1 MLVFLDDSGDPGFK
15 LDRGSS
21 AFFVIACVIFED
33 KLDAEEVSLIMKRY
47 RRGLGWA
54 GRITTSLSLTKPKKY
69 T

>member
-33 KLDAEEVSLIMKRY
+33 KLDAEGGVSYHETLSSWA
-47 RRGLGWA
+47 GLG
-54 GRITTSLSLTKPKKY
+54 G
-69 T
+69 

>member
-33 KLDAEEVSLIMKRY
+33 KLDAEEVSLTMKRY
-47 RRGLGWA
+47 RRELGWA
-54 GRITTSLSLTKPKKY
+54 DITSLSLTKLKKY